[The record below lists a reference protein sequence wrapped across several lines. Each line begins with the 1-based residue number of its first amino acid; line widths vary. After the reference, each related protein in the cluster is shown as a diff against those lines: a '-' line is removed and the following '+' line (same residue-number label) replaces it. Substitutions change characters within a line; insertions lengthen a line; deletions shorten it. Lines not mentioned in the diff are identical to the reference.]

1 MNITSAS
8 VKAPIDV
15 LGLSNGARSGLTGF
29 IAGLARQPRL
39 ASRNVT
45 INGLLPGPFDT
56 DRLRATV
63 VGVAA
68 KTGQTVEQVL
78 DERRQGIP
86 TRRYGTAE
94 EFGAMCAF
102 ICSVHTGYI
111 TGQNLLLDGGG
122 YPGTY

>member
-1 MNITSAS
+1 METMLDARLRWLRALLVGS
-8 VKAPIDV
+8 VAFF
-15 LGLSNGARSGLTGF
+15 LGT
-29 IAGLARQPRL
+29 AGHVMA
-39 ASRNVT
+39 
-45 INGLLPGPFDT
+45 NGLLPGPFDT